1 MEKEILYRLLVASNR
16 GETYLSYD
24 FADDE
29 IAEVKEKFERL
40 YYTGNRF
47 VLEAFIFDNFKG
59 FSFTGLHDSGVEFVV
74 IVHA

>member
-16 GETYLSYD
+16 GETYLSYG

-40 YYTGNRF
+40 DCIILVT
-47 VLEAFIFDNFKG
+47 K
-59 FSFTGLHDSGVEFVV
+59 SS
-74 IVHA
+74 